1 METRIDGNGGCF
13 ELDRR
18 SKMSSKLAIKTSKS
32 RPGDRPKS
40 SGDIRISTI
49 YMIVSYER
57 ENGRIA
63 RRTEIKV
70 KSGLSC
76 ISPAKAGKLAFT
88 RNYDIASNSLLAPKV
103 KGFRTRQ

>member
-1 METRIDGNGGCF
+1 MIRDFVIIGCEGAGLVSVETRIDGNGGCF

-40 SGDIRISTI
+40 SGDIRISTK

-57 ENGRIA
+57 ENG
-63 RRTEIKV
+63 
-70 KSGLSC
+70 
-76 ISPAKAGKLAFT
+76 
-88 RNYDIASNSLLAPKV
+88 
-103 KGFRTRQ
+103 

>member
-70 KSGLSC
+70 KSGLVVAYHHQPRLENLHS
-76 ISPAKAGKLAFT
+76 LAT
-88 RNYDIASNSLLAPKV
+88 MTLHQTHYSHLK
-103 KGFRTRQ
+103 